1 MVDPAECNI
10 KVMCRFRPLKESE
23 VTPGDKYVGKFQGED
38 TVMIASKPYAFDR
51 VFQSN
56 TSQEQV
62 HNDYAKKIVKG
73 KHVEPAGLSQ
83 R

>member
-1 MVDPAECNI
+1 
-10 KVMCRFRPLKESE
+10 MCRFRPLKESE

-62 HNDYAKKIVKG
+62 YNDCAKKIVKG
-73 KHVEPAGLSQ
+73 IQ
-83 R
+83 RNHICVWTDLLWEDAYSGG